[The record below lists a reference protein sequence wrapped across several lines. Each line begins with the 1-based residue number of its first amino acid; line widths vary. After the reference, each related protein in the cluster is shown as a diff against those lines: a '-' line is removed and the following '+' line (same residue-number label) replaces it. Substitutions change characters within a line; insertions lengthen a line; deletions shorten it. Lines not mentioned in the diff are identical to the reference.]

1 MWIFKRQ
8 VNFVPICCLSVAN
21 IQWRRSTRRTSCQWW
36 RWGCFNPRSWS
47 WFRILFF
54 HHFCFLQQFKIPQS
68 ISIFKLQSLMIR
80 IWMFN
85 VFNFRVFDL
94 RIVCK
99 WNGSF
104 MNYVSNESLIF
115 FFSCLCYSI
124 SIWVKKFE
132 YLIKRESK
140 KERMFYYY
148 YWLMV
153 ILFYLMQCN
162 IFKNWR
168 FCCFSDFTS

>member
-1 MWIFKRQ
+1 M
-8 VNFVPICCLSVAN
+8 NFVPICCLSVAN

-80 IWMFN
+80 IWMFSI
-85 VFNFRVFDL
+85 FEFSTYELFA
-94 RIVCK
+94 
-99 WNGSF
+99 SE
-104 MNYVSNESLIF
+104 MEVSWIMLPTKVSSS

-140 KERMFYYY
+140 KERMFF
-148 YWLMV
+148 LLLINGDF
-153 ILFYLMQCN
+153 ILP
-162 IFKNWR
+162 
-168 FCCFSDFTS
+168 DAV